1 MYKKL
6 LIVLSFIGIALGAFA
21 DEVVFTASAP
31 KQVVV
36 GQAFR
41 LVYTL
46 NQRGRDLRTPEMENF
61 DVVAGPSEA
70 ESSSFSFS
78 NGHRTSSFEKTYTYM
93 LVARE
98 AGTFTI
104 PPTTVKVSGETY
116 SCNGLRIQVL
126 PADKQPTQTGG
137 SNASSGQQTNT
148 QNADNIFIRTI
159 VSKSNVH
166 EQEALLV
173 TYKLYFANV
182 NGIQLTNNIKLPDFT
197 GFLKQELDQASNQ
210 AELEHYNGRNYQ
222 TAVVYRAVLYPQH
235 AGDLTIE
242 PASFE
247 FLISVP
253 SQRRMRSF
261 FDSPFDEV
269 SRTVKAPSA
278 TIHVSALPAGKPA
291 GFSGGVGKFSLT
303 PSISQTELQANEAV
317 TIKLDITGVGNM
329 KLIKTPAVDWPEGFE
344 PYDPKVS
351 NNFSTTTAGVS
362 GTKSIEYLAI
372 PRQPGEYT
380 IPAVTFSYFDIE
392 DKAYRTLRTPE
403 YTIRVKRG
411 AGDANSVSDQQA
423 VISYTQKEDIKQLG
437 SDIRYINTKPLKAS
451 RQTSAIRY
459 QLLWL
464 FYVVPL
470 IIAIVLLIVLRKQIK
485 EAADITRMRYKRA
498 NKVAK
503 KRLKAAENAMKANN
517 KDAFYEEIERAAWT
531 YLSDRLSIPTADL
544 NKENITA
551 ILKQKGVSDALIE
564 QVMHVLSTAEF
575 ARYAP
580 STDHGMEDLYAATTN
595 LIDNL
600 EEEKL

>member
-6 LIVLSFIGIALGAFA
+6 LILLSFIGIALGAFA